1 MLRDDHEGWQGGLI
15 HNRADFS
22 GIGWPVVRKTE
33 ELFHFFRD
41 FEKPRTVQ
49 FWERL
54 VVDASRCLS
63 QAHIYPPL
71 TNNGP
76 SRAFGACLMQLYG
89 GLAPNARQN
98 ARQGE
103 IVAKTVSSTHNRM
116 SNSASQDFEHA
127 AIEPQ
132 SPAAPGKVTGVVVRA
147 VVATSARNHF

>member
-1 MLRDDHEGWQGGLI
+1 MMVMDNAMLRDDHEGWQGGLI

-41 FEKPRTVQ
+41 FEKRRTVQ

-54 VVDASRCLS
+54 VRDVFRSHPQPHS
-63 QAHIYPPL
+63 NPPS

-76 SRAFGACLMQLYG
+76 SRSFGTCLMQLYG

-98 ARQGE
+98 AR
-103 IVAKTVSSTHNRM
+103 
-116 SNSASQDFEHA
+116 
-127 AIEPQ
+127 
-132 SPAAPGKVTGVVVRA
+132 
-147 VVATSARNHF
+147 